1 MARTALIRRA
11 GTSWGAVLGGWIAS
25 IGAMALVAPAIAALL
40 ANVAG
45 GANDVAPAVPVILGL
60 FISYLIGGYVAGRMA
75 GYRTSWH
82 GMMTAF
88 FSLFVI
94 LVLMLV
100 GYAAARGLLAGVG
113 VQGFA
118 DTIPGVRDLD
128 LYTFGNALTF
138 GALLGFLASIFAGWL
153 GGVLAPSHAV
163 VSTSAPV
170 MATPV
175 VERPVDRVEKREV
188 VRERRPLVPAA
199 VLGRKGGERMEE
211 REERR

>member
-1 MARTALIRRA
+1 MARQVLVRRT

-25 IGAMALVAPAIAALL
+25 IGAMALVAPSIAALL

-45 GANDVAPAVPVILGL
+45 GANDVAPAVPVVLGL
-60 FISYLIGGYVAGRMA
+60 FISYLVGGYVAGRMA

-118 DTIPGVRDLD
+118 DTIP
-128 LYTFGNALTF
+128 
-138 GALLGFLASIFAGWL
+138 
-153 GGVLAPSHAV
+153 
-163 VSTSAPV
+163 
-170 MATPV
+170 
-175 VERPVDRVEKREV
+175 
-188 VRERRPLVPAA
+188 
-199 VLGRKGGERMEE
+199 
-211 REERR
+211 